1 MCHPVTS
8 EVGFQ
13 ELVKTTQEL
22 LYASSFISHSIPK
35 MISRRTFFKTS
46 GLALGATTLPSVAQ
60 TTTPQKTV
68 LLHCAWATKN
78 IGDVGH
84 TPGILRFLEQH
95 LPNTKVILWAANT
108 NAKVDEMLTKRF
120 PKVEIVKG
128 ALSEKDGVVQK
139 AVNRADFFLQGP
151 GMGQGTDFMAYCRN
165 IGKPW
170 GLQAQSYFPDMV
182 SGPRGEERIALLNSA
197 GFIYCRETKTLK
209 MLQEAGVK
217 PPVLEFAPDGCF
229 GIDVR
234 DEEKALARMQKHG
247 LEEKKFITIQ
257 LRTHSPTS
265 PGADDKRPQKLNPLN
280 PTPQNIADDTRRA
293 KVYQD
298 LIAMW
303 VKETGWKVV
312 IAPEVQKEM
321 EYNKK
326 FVYDPL
332 PDDLKKHVV
341 NFDEFWNVDEA
352 CSFYARAHTV
362 ICHEP
367 HTPIMALANGTPMM
381 HTFSEFHSPKC
392 WMFKDIGLEEWAP
405 EFDSTPA
412 EKMFEILMGIHKDY
426 PAAQAKVKKAIAYV
440 EERAAS
446 QMNVL
451 KGIIGV

>member
-1 MCHPVTS
+1 
-8 EVGFQ
+8 
-13 ELVKTTQEL
+13 
-22 LYASSFISHSIPK
+22 
-35 MISRRTFFKTS
+35 MISRRTFLGS
-46 GLALGATTLPSVAQ
+46 SVLALGATALPAVAKAAK
-60 TTTPQKTV
+60 PQKTV
-68 LLHCAWATKN
+68 LLQCAWATKN
-78 IGDVGH
+78 IGDIGH
-84 TPGILRFLEQH
+84 TPGTLRFLEQY
-95 LPNTKVILWAANT
+95 LPEANVILWAAST
-108 NAKVDEMLTKRF
+108 NAQVDAMLKKRF

-128 ALSEKDGVVQK
+128 SLAEKDGAVQ
-139 AVNRADFFLQGP
+139 AAIGRSDFFLRGP
-151 GMGQGTDFMAYCRN
+151 GMGQSTDFMTYCRKV
-165 IGKPW
+165 GKPW

-182 SGPRGEERIALLNSA
+182 TGPGAEGRIALLNSA
-197 GFIYCRETKTLK
+197 AFIYCRETKTIETLK
-209 MLQEAGVK
+209 AAGVK

-234 DEEKALARMQKHG
+234 DEEKALARMKKHG
-247 LEEKKFITIQ
+247 LEEKKFITLQ

-265 PGADDKRPQKLNPLN
+265 PGVDDNRPQKLNPLN
-280 PTPQNIADDTRRA
+280 PTPENIADDTRRA

-312 IAPEVQKEM
+312 IAPEVYKEM
-321 EYNKK
+321 QYNKK
-326 FVYDPL
+326 FIYDPL
-332 PDDLKKHVV
+332 PEDLKKHVV

-412 EKMFEILMGIHKDY
+412 VKMFEILMGIHKDY
-426 PAAQAKVKKAIAYV
+426 AAAQAKVKKAMSYV
-440 EERAAS
+440 EERAKS

-451 KGIIGV
+451 KGIIQA